1 MTNHMRRKRFTL
13 PGKGSLTRNITL
25 KIGAWVTVVLF
36 LTAILS
42 YLQVAAKIEQQA
54 LFQLQTY
61 VSGRSVQE
69 NLLFE
74 QAEHNLLALKQEI
87 LDDLIHEASHSVFPF
102 DEITRPFDQLV
113 TQSPDG
119 AMRTR
124 VNIPEQACIYLNS
137 PTQLDTQFKQRMV
150 RWHALVTNYGKAWN
164 SRFPNIYLMLSE
176 YNGMILYWSDYPW
189 WCENNPAKFDLATQE
204 YFRVSDVAHNPERKT
219 VWTGIYFEKA
229 ANKWLISVISPIDFN
244 HQHVASI
251 GQDVE
256 FQEIVERTAKNKYI
270 EQSYNIIF
278 RKDGKLIA
286 HPTWNEEIMERGGNF
301 SIQDN
306 GDDALKRIYTL
317 ATQTQGSKKIL
328 KDELSH
334 SYLAIS
340 QITSPDWYF
349 VTVLPKSIFTLAA
362 WESARYILLLSLIA
376 LIIVVYITYSI
387 LHFQVTEPLS
397 QFLVATRRLGE
408 SDFDIT
414 LDVQRKDELG
424 QLADSFRAM
433 ANYLMDRETQLV
445 EYSNELESYM
455 EELRQAKE
463 QAETA
468 NLTKSQFIANMSHEL
483 RTPLNAI
490 IGYSE
495 MLQEDAAELVDQG
508 FERDLHKIHAAGKHL
523 LSLINDVLDISKIE
537 AGKMELY
544 LETFELHLMLD
555 EVITTVQP
563 LADRHGN
570 CIKINYDNSNL
581 GQMHAD
587 LTKVRQSLL
596 NLLSNACKFTEQG
609 VIEISVKQ
617 ETLEDTSW
625 VEFCVKDNGIGMTDE
640 QQHKLFQAFTQAD
653 ASTTRKYGGTG
664 LGLVI
669 TKRFTE
675 MMGGSIQVL
684 SEFGQGS
691 TFIVRLPT
699 RSHKPELPEK
709 ISYAIELHD
718 GDDNIEVERTQRCVL
733 VIDDDIAVR
742 DLFRTYLT
750 KLGYQVV
757 VATGGDEGLRLAR
770 KIRPDAITLDVM
782 MPGMDGWMVLSA
794 LKTDPSLAHIPVIM
808 ASIVEDKRLGFSL
821 GATEYLIKPINREQ
835 LDAVLSKYLNG
846 SKKHLVLIVED
857 DPTTQEMMELM
868 LTKGGLMV
876 VTANNGREGME
887 KMAKQQPD
895 LILLDL
901 MMPEMDGFEFVT
913 LLRQNQE
920 WRKIPVVVLTAK
932 DITSEDRMRLRS
944 QVQNVFQK
952 SVYDKNKLL
961 SEIHELLKQATD
973 SFPNANTHLD

>member
-1 MTNHMRRKRFTL
+1 
-13 PGKGSLTRNITL
+13 
-25 KIGAWVTVVLF
+25 
-36 LTAILS
+36 
-42 YLQVAAKIEQQA
+42 
-54 LFQLQTY
+54 
-61 VSGRSVQE
+61 
-69 NLLFE
+69 
-74 QAEHNLLALKQEI
+74 
-87 LDDLIHEASHSVFPF
+87 
-102 DEITRPFDQLV
+102 
-113 TQSPDG
+113 
-119 AMRTR
+119 
-124 VNIPEQACIYLNS
+124 
-137 PTQLDTQFKQRMV
+137 
-150 RWHALVTNYGKAWN
+150 
-164 SRFPNIYLMLSE
+164 
-176 YNGMILYWSDYPW
+176 
-189 WCENNPAKFDLATQE
+189 
-204 YFRVSDVAHNPERKT
+204 
-219 VWTGIYFEKA
+219 
-229 ANKWLISVISPIDFN
+229 
-244 HQHVASI
+244 
-251 GQDVE
+251 
-256 FQEIVERTAKNKYI
+256 
-270 EQSYNIIF
+270 
-278 RKDGKLIA
+278 
-286 HPTWNEEIMERGGNF
+286 
-301 SIQDN
+301 
-306 GDDALKRIYTL
+306 
-317 ATQTQGSKKIL
+317 
-328 KDELSH
+328 
-334 SYLAIS
+334 
-340 QITSPDWYF
+340 
-349 VTVLPKSIFTLAA
+349 
-362 WESARYILLLSLIA
+362 
-376 LIIVVYITYSI
+376 
-387 LHFQVTEPLS
+387 
-397 QFLVATRRLGE
+397 
-408 SDFDIT
+408 
-414 LDVQRKDELG
+414 
-424 QLADSFRAM
+424 
-433 ANYLMDRETQLV
+433 LMDRETQLV

-463 QAETA
+463 QAEAA

-495 MLQEDAAELVDQG
+495 MLQEDAAELGDQG

-570 CIKINYDNSNL
+570 HIKINYDNSNL

-709 ISYAIELHD
+709 ISYAIELND

-821 GATEYLIKPINREQ
+821 GATEYLIKPVNREQ
-835 LDAVLSKYLNG
+835 LDVVLSKYLNG

-868 LTKGGLMV
+868 LTKEGLMV

-887 KMAKQQPD
+887 KVAKQQPD

-932 DITSEDRMRLRS
+932 DITSEDRIKLRN

-961 SEIHELLKQATD
+961 SEIQELLKQATD
-973 SFPNANTHLD
+973 SFPNSNTRLD

>member
-1 MTNHMRRKRFTL
+1 MRRKRFTL

-25 KIGAWVTVVLF
+25 KIGAWVTVVVF

-54 LFQLQTY
+54 LRQLQSY
-61 VSGRSVQE
+61 VSERSVQE

-74 QAEHNLLALKQEI
+74 QAEKNLLALKQEI
-87 LDDLIHEASHSVFPF
+87 LDDLIHEESHTVSIF

-113 TQSPDG
+113 VQSPDA

-124 VNIPEQACIYLNS
+124 VNVPDQACIYLNS
-137 PTQLDTQFKQRMV
+137 STQLDTKLKQRIV
-150 RWHALVTNYGKAWN
+150 RWHTLVTDYGKAWS
-164 SRFPNIYLMLSE
+164 SRFHNTYIMLPE
-176 YNGMILYWSDYPW
+176 HNGVILYWADYPW
-189 WCENNPAKFDLATQE
+189 WCENTPAKFDVAMQE
-204 YFRVSDVAHNPERKT
+204 YFQVSDMSHNPERKT
-219 VWTGIYFEKA
+219 VWTSIYFNKA
-229 ANKWLISVISPIDFN
+229 SNKWLISAITPIDFN

-251 GQDVE
+251 GHDVE
-256 FQEIVERTAKNKYI
+256 FQEILERTAKNKYL

-286 HPTWNEEIMERGGNF
+286 HPTWNDEIMTRGGDF
-301 SIQDN
+301 SIQNN
-306 GDDALKRIYTL
+306 GDDTLKRIYIL

-328 KDELSH
+328 KDEPSH

-463 QAETA
+463 QAEAA

-495 MLQEDAAELVDQG
+495 MLQEDAAESGNQG

-537 AGKMELY
+537 AGKMELF

-570 CIKINYDNSNL
+570 HIKINYDSSNL
-581 GQMHAD
+581 GQMHTD

-609 VIEISVKQ
+609 VIEISVKR
-617 ETLEDTSW
+617 ETLDDISW

-675 MMGGSIQVL
+675 MMGGNIQVL

-699 RSHKPELPEK
+699 RSHKPELSDK
-709 ISYAIELHD
+709 INYAIELN
-718 GDDNIEVERTQRCVL
+718 GENDNLEVERTQRCVL

-742 DLFRTYLT
+742 DLFKTYLT

-821 GATEYLIKPINREQ
+821 GATEYLIKPVNREQ

-846 SKKHLVLIVED
+846 NKKNLVLIVED

-868 LTKGGLMV
+868 LTKEGLMV
-876 VTANNGREGME
+876 VTANNGRDGME

-932 DITSEDRMRLRS
+932 DITSEDRIKLRN
-944 QVQNVFQK
+944 QVQNIFQK

-961 SEIHELLKQATD
+961 SEIQELLKQATD
-973 SFPNANTHLD
+973 SCLNSHID

>member
-1 MTNHMRRKRFTL
+1 MRRKRFTL

-25 KIGAWVTVVLF
+25 KIGAWVTVVVF

-54 LFQLQTY
+54 LHQLQTY
-61 VSGRSVQE
+61 VVERSTQE
-69 NLLFE
+69 NQLFK
-74 QAEHNLLALKQEI
+74 QAEKNLIALKQDV
-87 LDDLIHEASHSVFPF
+87 LDDLTREESLPISPL
-102 DEITRPFDQLV
+102 DKIIRPFDQLV
-113 TQSPDG
+113 SHDPDG
-119 AMRTR
+119 VMRTR
-124 VNIPEQACIYLNS
+124 VNVLDQACIYIDS
-137 PTQLDTQFKQRMV
+137 PPTLDAKLQQRLL
-150 RWHALVTNYGKAWN
+150 RWHTLVTNYGNAWN
-164 SRFPNIYLMLSE
+164 SRFQNTYIMLPE
-176 YNGMILYWSDYPW
+176 HNGVILYWQNYPW
-189 WCENNPAKFDLATQE
+189 WCENTPAKLNLVDQE
-204 YFRVSDVAHNPERKT
+204 YFWVSDKQHDPERKT
-219 VWTGIYFEKA
+219 AWTSIYYDKGSD
-229 ANKWLISVISPIDFN
+229 KWVISAITPIDFN
-244 HQHVASI
+244 NQHVASI
-251 GQDVE
+251 GHDVE
-256 FQEIVERTAKNKYI
+256 FQEILERTAKNKYL

-286 HPTWNEEIMERGGNF
+286 HPAWNDEIMARGGNF

-306 GDDALKRIYTL
+306 GDDTLKRIYLL
-317 ATQTQGSKKIL
+317 ATQTEGSKKIL
-328 KDELSH
+328 MDDPSH
-334 SYLAIS
+334 CYLAIS
-340 QITSPDWYF
+340 EITAPDWYF
-349 VTVLPKSIFTLAA
+349 VTVLPKSIFTFAA

-376 LIIVVYITYSI
+376 LIVVVYIIYSI

-463 QAETA
+463 QAEAA

-495 MLQEDAAELVDQG
+495 MLQEDAAELGEQS

-570 CIKINYDNSNL
+570 DIKINYDNNKL

-596 NLLSNACKFTEQG
+596 NLLSNACKFTEHG

-617 ETLEDTSW
+617 ETVDDTRW
-625 VEFCVKDNGIGMTDE
+625 VEFCIKDNGIGMTEE
-640 QQHKLFQAFTQAD
+640 QQNKLFQAFTQAD

-675 MMGGSIQVL
+675 MMGGNIHVF
-684 SEFGQGS
+684 SEFGQGT
-691 TFIVRLPT
+691 TFIMRLPT
-699 RSHKPELPEK
+699 RFNKPELPEK
-709 ISYAIELHD
+709 INYETEL
-718 GDDNIEVERTQRCVL
+718 NEVNDADPDAKIVRDQHCVL

-750 KLGYQVV
+750 KLGYHVV
-757 VATGGDEGLRLAR
+757 VANGGDEGLRLAR

-835 LDAVLSKYLNG
+835 LNIVLSKYLNG
-846 SKKHLVLIVED
+846 RKKYLVLIVED
-857 DPTTQEMMELM
+857 DPTTQEMMETM
-868 LTKGGLMV
+868 LTKEGLMV
-876 VTANNGREGME
+876 ITAGNGREGLE
-887 KMAKQQPD
+887 KMVQQPD

-913 LLRQNQE
+913 ILRQNQE

-932 DITSEDRMRLRS
+932 DITSEDRTKLHN
-944 QVQNVFQK
+944 QVQNIFQK

-961 SEIHELLKQATD
+961 LEIDELLKQATN
-973 SFPNANTHLD
+973 SLSASEVHLN